1 MSWEALRL
9 TSRTPSEVYTVLGPH
24 AIEKLLADAR
34 DTVWRD
40 YPAET
45 RTLAAA
51 SKQLQFLFDRNMK
64 VWSAI
69 KKPTPESFF
78 QDLAPNN
85 ADHHIRQ
92 ALVTTWMMMP
102 RTGGREF
109 KDTIKIIQR
118 IFARLLEAWEEDDQA
133 FTKGPTKKSIPKT
146 PPAKPKKKPAK
157 KISKK

>member
-9 TSRTPSEVYTVLGPH
+9 TSRTPSEVLTVLGPH
-24 AIEKLLADAR
+24 GVEKLLADAR

-51 SKQLQFLFDRNMK
+51 RKQLQFVFDRNMK
-64 VWSAI
+64 VWSSI
-69 KKPTPESFF
+69 KKPTPEAFF

-102 RTGGREF
+102 RTGGRDF
-109 KDTIKIIQR
+109 KDTSKIVRR
-118 IFARLLEAWEEDDQA
+118 IFDRLLEAWQEDDHT
-133 FTKGPTKKSIPKT
+133 FTKGPTKKF
-146 PPAKPKKKPAK
+146 PPKPKKKSAK
-157 KISKK
+157 KLSKK